1 MDLYIDYIF
10 NKSVE
15 KQYNAF
21 HKGFK
26 IVCGGPVLNMFQAH
40 ELRDVLIGNENYD
53 WDAFENNAIYK
64 EGYKSSDPTVGIVQ
78 PSFQIS
84 GIDSII
90 LHKFIHFS
98 DPAILGSFP

>member
-1 MDLYIDYIF
+1 MIYVFSFSKIIQSLLTLCFLHIRKEFVDLYIDYVL

-15 KQYNAF
+15 KQYTAF
-21 HKGFK
+21 HTGFK

-64 EGYKSSDPTVGIVQ
+64 GYKSSDPTVSIVR
-78 PSFQIS
+78 
-84 GIDSII
+84 
-90 LHKFIHFS
+90 L
-98 DPAILGSFP
+98 